1 VIVHIVH
8 PGQKK
13 MSQQQKKGAKPP
25 TKVKKVSAAK
35 KEDDRE
41 ETLQAV
47 IIADTFETRFNP
59 FTLEKPR
66 CLLPLANT
74 PLIENTLQFL
84 EHSNVD
90 SIYIYCSDAVE
101 EYLRASKWWGRLEV
115 CKSNAKSVGDV
126 LRDLDNRAI
135 ITGDFLLVYADLVA
149 TLEIGGALARHRERR
164 HKDKNAVMTM
174 VLKEGGDGEHRTK
187 DRGIT
192 PVFVVDPTKERCLHY
207 QEMHPLQP
215 ARYLELP
222 AELIKDHP
230 DMEIRADLIDC
241 GIDICTPDVLALW
254 SESFDYEVPRKQ
266 FLHGVLKD
274 WELNGK
280 TIHVEIVQEGYA
292 ARVRNLQA
300 YDAVCKDVLGGW
312 TMPLVPESNLL
323 SDQTYKTSRGISKE
337 NGVILARTCKL
348 LKRSVVGRGTSIGE
362 GSIISHSTIGRN
374 CQIGKNVTIRSG
386 SYIWDNVVIGD
397 NTVID
402 HAIIANE
409 AVVGHNCTINEGAL
423 ISFSVVIG
431 HNQTIAA
438 GNRIT
443 RAKRPREDIDGSP
456 LSRVPPEPSVVGTTG
471 QGYLLADNDS
481 EFEDESVANLS
492 SNLIYSTAHLNISS
506 TSISTLASTMSE
518 GSNAG
523 NEPRSRTTSF
533 NSVSEDETGQSHN
546 NESFHHDAVQG
557 LLETLSQGGDMD
569 AAKLELMGLRLGNN
583 ASDHAITRALAVSF
597 SKRLS
602 QLVDSGV
609 DAVTAATSVFSQR
622 GVAKF
627 LQDSAIG
634 TAASVD
640 EQVDFLTCLQ
650 RDLSHRKNGGVILF
664 VTCKALYQEDVFGE
678 DPEEAFLAWWTKA
691 QEEGDEDMR
700 KVVDKTKAFIDWL
713 EESDGEESS
722 EEEDSD

>member
-1 VIVHIVH
+1 
-8 PGQKK
+8 
-13 MSQQQKKGAKPP
+13 MSQQQKKGSKPP
-25 TKVKKVSAAK
+25 TAKAKKVSTAK

-66 CLLPLANT
+66 CLLPVANT

-84 EHSNVD
+84 EHCNVD
-90 SIYIYCSDAVE
+90 SIYIYCADAVE
-101 EYLRASKWWGRLEV
+101 DYLKGTKWWDRLEV

-149 TLEIGGALARHRERR
+149 TVAIAPALARHRARR

-174 VLKEGGDGEHRTK
+174 VLKEGGDGPHRTK

-192 PVFVVDPTKERCLHY
+192 PVFIVDPSKERCLHY
-207 QEMHPLQP
+207 QEMHPLQA
-215 ARYLELP
+215 ARFLELP
-222 AELIKDHP
+222 AELIKENP
-230 DMEIRADLIDC
+230 EMEIRADLIDC

-254 SESFDYEVPRKQ
+254 SESFDYEVPRRQ

-280 TIHVEIVQEGYA
+280 TIHVEIVNEGYA
-292 ARVRNLQA
+292 ARVHNLQS
-300 YDAVCKDVLGGW
+300 YDAISKDVLGGW
-312 TMPLVPESNLL
+312 TFPLVPETNLL
-323 SDQTYKTSRGISKE
+323 ADQSYKTSRGISKE

-362 GSIISHSTIGRN
+362 GSTISHSTIGRN

-397 NTVID
+397 NSVID

-409 AVVGHNCTINEGAL
+409 AVIGRNCTINEGAL

-431 HNQTIAA
+431 DDQTITA
-438 GNRIT
+438 GKRIT
-443 RAKRPREDIDGSP
+443 RAKRPREDIVGSP
-456 LSRVPPEPSVVGTTG
+456 LSRVPPELSTVGPSG
-471 QGYLLADNDS
+471 QGYALLDNDS
-481 EFEDESVANLS
+481 EFEDESITHLS
-492 SNLIYSTAHLNISS
+492 STLVYSTAHLNLSS
-506 TSISTLASTMSE
+506 TSISTLASTISDD
-518 GSNAG
+518 SNAG

-533 NSVSEDETGQSHN
+533 NSISEDETGQSHN

-557 LLETLSQGGDMD
+557 LLETLTQGGDMD

-583 ASDHAITRALAVSF
+583 ASDHAISRALAVSF

-609 DAVTAATSVFSQR
+609 DAATAATSVFSQR
-622 GVAKF
+622 GVTKF
-627 LQDSAIG
+627 LQDSAVG
-634 TAASVD
+634 TSASVE

-678 DPEEAFLAWWTKA
+678 DPEEAFLMWWKKA
-691 QEEGDEDMR
+691 QEEGDEEMK
-700 KVVDKTKAFIDWL
+700 KVVEKTKAFIDWL
-713 EESDGEESS
+713 EESDEEESS
-722 EEEDSD
+722 EEESD